1 MVRCLGHV
9 TFDFSMPTV
18 RFRYRAVTRELPH
31 NYPFI
36 VQRGYIID
44 SVGQWDGPAKTLFDF
59 TVEKL
64 KEMTLRVVDTHFAP
78 YGHGGLKRRVS

>member
-18 RFRYRAVTRELPH
+18 RFQYRAVTRELPH

-44 SVGQWDGPAKTLFDF
+44 SVGQWDGPAEMLFDF
-59 TVEKL
+59 TVEKRYCASSIPISL
-64 KEMTLRVVDTHFAP
+64 PTLMAV
-78 YGHGGLKRRVS
+78 